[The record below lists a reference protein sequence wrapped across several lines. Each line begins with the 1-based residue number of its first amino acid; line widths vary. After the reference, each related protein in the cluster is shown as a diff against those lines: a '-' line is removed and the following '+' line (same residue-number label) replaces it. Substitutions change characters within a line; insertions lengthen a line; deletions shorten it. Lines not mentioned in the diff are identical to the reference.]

1 MPMSEATLNGLFF
14 AAVGMVGTVAGYFF
28 GWLKNRDNLR
38 HDKMLA
44 AQGQE
49 IESLKKQV
57 TECGEA
63 HARCEEKHA
72 ATEKE
77 LKGLHERDNTDRTEL
92 EKRIEALEKK
102 S

>member
-1 MPMSEATLNGLFF
+1 MNDATLNGVLF
-14 AAVGMVGTVAGYFF
+14 AAAGMVGTVAGYFF
-28 GWLKNRDNLR
+28 GWLKNRDQLR

-44 AQGQE
+44 DQGAE
-49 IESLKKQV
+49 IVSLKKQV
-57 TECGEA
+57 AECGEA

-77 LKGLHERDNTDRTEL
+77 LAALRERDNTDRTEL
-92 EKRIEALEKK
+92 ERRIVALESK